1 MSPVLEARSLGKTYL
16 DGAEER
22 RVLHD
27 LSLDAGA
34 GEVVAVVGPSGSGKS
49 TLLNLLAGILAVDSG
64 RIRLTLS
71 GCTVDLDR
79 ATEAERTRIRRRHIG
94 YVFQFFNLVPTL
106 TVRENV
112 LFPLELNGMSD
123 LREEALARLLGLG
136 LADRLDDFPDHLSGG
151 ERQRTAIARALA
163 HRPRLVLADE
173 PTGNLDADN
182 AERVV
187 SLLTSETRA
196 LGSALVMATHS
207 ESIAARAD
215 RILPL
220 GKVENSHR

>member
-1 MSPVLEARSLGKTYL
+1 MSRVLEARGLGKTYL

-27 LSLDAGA
+27 LNLDAGA
-34 GEVVAVVGPSGSGKS
+34 GEVVAVMGPSGSGKS
-49 TLLNLLAGILAVDSG
+49 TLLNLLAGMLAVDSG

-71 GCTVDLDR
+71 GCTVDLHG
-79 ATEAERTRIRRRHIG
+79 ASEAERTRIRRRHIG

-112 LFPLELNGMSD
+112 LFPLELNGMSN
-123 LREEALARLLGLG
+123 LRDEALARLLDLG

-187 SLLTSETRA
+187 SLLTSETRS

-207 ESIAARAD
+207 ESVAAQAD

-220 GKVENSHR
+220 GKG